1 MIEGTRMVPI
11 LKEVICTIKEKGKK
25 NQKKKRLTL
34 TLKPAENFWGM
45 HVYTIWEHMVTL
57 VGGTEFLQPTTTHL
71 LKVCSLDYL
80 EKVK

>member
-1 MIEGTRMVPI
+1 MHNKIR
-11 LKEVICTIKEKGKK
+11 KK
-25 NQKKKRLTL
+25 WLTL
-34 TLKPAENFWGM
+34 TLKLTENFWGM
-45 HVYTIWEHMVTL
+45 YVYTIREHMVTL